1 MADGMN
7 SEPPNS
13 ANAIGLRG
21 TTGRLET
28 VQKPA
33 LGLSSTCLNCGGGE
47 VSTAPPNVRPVAVAT
62 GRSEGDIVVVGEG
75 GDSVESEGQTALL
88 GDSGVVR

>member
-1 MADGMN
+1 MKRDLKHA
-7 SEPPNS
+7 
-13 ANAIGLRG
+13 R
-21 TTGRLET
+21 ET
-28 VQKPA
+28 A
-33 LGLSSTCLNCGGGE
+33 S
-47 VSTAPPNVRPVAVAT
+47 PVAVAT